1 VHRTDPDPEENVMRA
16 KLLTATAA
24 GLALLALPVLA
35 QTQAS
40 PGGPPPLPPAGDGD
54 DDDHDEDHDGMMGPR
69 HPTMGPRHGLMRHH
83 RFGPPPGAEAGQLR
97 LAPAIHVRRGDL
109 VLDLECSVRDSV
121 EDCAAAALRLLER
134 LESPPP

>member
-1 VHRTDPDPEENVMRA
+1 MRA
-16 KLLTATAA
+16 KLLVAAAA
-24 GLALLALPVLA
+24 GLALLALPALA
-35 QTQAS
+35 QTRAS
-40 PGGPPPLPPAGDGD
+40 PGGPLPPAGHGD

-69 HPTMGPRHGLMRHH
+69 HPMMGPRHGLTRHH
-83 RFGPPPGAEAGQLR
+83 RFGPPPGTEAGQLR
-97 LAPAIHVRRGDL
+97 LAPAVHVRRGDL